1 MIEIKDGYE
10 VWPRGKET
18 WSLGFLHTYQITM
31 FVGILISFLT
41 VVWFWKRQKY
51 SWQILQILVIIIVP
65 TSIVGARLW
74 FLIAS
79 GDKANWAK
87 FYEFKGL
94 SIHGGVLF
102 STAAAIWFLSY
113 RKSSVDM
120 RTAIGIILPSILIG
134 QAIGRFGNMD
144 NHEVYGKVVDASSLD
159 WMGPMKKHM
168 YIRNSYDDILHW
180 RTPLFF
186 YESMSS
192 LFGYIVIIW
201 VLLNYNL
208 VKPGVTGALYLLWYG
223 IVRISMEPLRDPV
236 DIMKWGDF
244 PVSMLLAGIS
254 IALGLGLLIWWQGF
268 TKPFDKLILA
278 IMPKSILDKVN
289 KKYKMIT
296 PLKPVLFT
304 KDKTERKQ
312 FYLFGKIVENRVR
325 LWLPDARVEKQ
336 SKRKMNNMWS
346 RRS

>member
-1 MIEIKDGYE
+1 
-10 VWPRGKET
+10 
-18 WSLGFLHTYQITM
+18 M

-41 VVWFWKRQKY
+41 VAWFWKRQKY

-74 FLIAS
+74 YLIAS
-79 GDKANWAK
+79 GDKANWAEFYK
-87 FYEFKGL
+87 FQGL

-113 RKSSVDM
+113 RKTSVDM

-144 NHEVYGKVVDASSLD
+144 NHEVYGKVVDDASSLD
-159 WMGPMKKHM
+159 WMGPMKKYM
-168 YIRNSYDDILHW
+168 YIREADNLPADW

-223 IVRISMEPLRDPV
+223 IVRVSMEPLRDPV
-236 DIMKWGDF
+236 DIMTWGKF
-244 PVSMLLAGIS
+244 PVSMLLAGLS

-268 TKPFDKLILA
+268 TKPFSKLILA
-278 IMPKSILDKVN
+278 IMPKRILDKVN

-304 KDKTERKQ
+304 KDKTERKR

-325 LWLPDARVEKQ
+325 LWIPDARVEKQ